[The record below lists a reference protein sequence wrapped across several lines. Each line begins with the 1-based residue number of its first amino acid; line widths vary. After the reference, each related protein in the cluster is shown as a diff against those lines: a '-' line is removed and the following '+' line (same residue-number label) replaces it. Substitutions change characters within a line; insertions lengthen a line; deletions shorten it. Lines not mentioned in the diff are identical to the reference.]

1 MAESKIKI
9 TAETSQAEQA
19 LGTLGEKLKGADER
33 FLGLRGA
40 VMGLGAALSAGA
52 LADMVK
58 GSIEA
63 ADKMGKLA
71 QQSGVSVESLSRLS
85 IAAKLS
91 DVDNQALAGGLEK
104 LSKSMTAA
112 QDGTGSAAAAY
123 RALGIS
129 VKDSSGNLK
138 SSDDVLKEVA
148 AKFADAKDGAG
159 KTAVAM
165 EILGKSGAALI
176 PMLNGG
182 SEELDKFAR
191 LSDQLGMTISGS
203 TAEAAAK
210 INDRFTIMGMALK
223 SVGMNV
229 AQQMMPTFEQ
239 LSQVLLDTAT
249 NTDSLNAKADAFT
262 FVLKTVVAA
271 GMGAAQTFETL
282 GKLIGALG
290 ATVMSI
296 AQGEFKQALNIMR
309 EASSD
314 LDKDVETFSQRID
327 KLWEKAEAKKA
338 ENKDEGKQAINFNP
352 AGNDEVNKKVQAAL
366 TALQNEN
373 FQKQMQVLGVLAP
386 QVKVYELATLGA
398 TDAQL
403 KLAQASAEALE
414 SANQQL
420 ESKKQEEAW
429 QAGLAKRYE
438 ALTLAAMT
446 EQEIE
451 QGKLM
456 AIQNDLELALNNRWL
471 TEEQYMKM
479 REQAQLQH
487 EAKLGNVM
495 AQGELSRQRM
505 SQQSWEVQAGT
516 AASWLK
522 NITQASATTNRDM
535 FEMNK
540 IAGISDA
547 TIKTY
552 TAAQGAYAALA
563 GIPIVGP
570 ALGAAAAGIAIAA
583 GLANVQA
590 ISSAQFG
597 SSSSAPSI
605 GGGTAIPVTTAPNYG
620 ATQQQSSSAPVAAQP
635 NQQVSLTFQGS
646 GRYTYDE
653 VVNGIA
659 PLLKQAN
666 DNGALDIQVAFA

>member
-19 LGTLGEKLKGADER
+19 LGTLGEKLKDADER

-40 VMGLGAALSAGA
+40 VLSLGAALSAGA
-52 LADMVK
+52 LAEMVK

-71 QQSGVSVESLSRLS
+71 QQSGISVESLSRLS
-85 IAAKLS
+85 IAARLS
-91 DVDNQALAGGLEK
+91 DVDNQALADGLGK
-104 LSKSMTAA
+104 LSKSMIAA
-112 QDGTGSAAAAY
+112 QDGTGSTAAAY
-123 RALGIS
+123 RALGIN
-129 VKDSSGNLK
+129 VKDANGNIK

-148 AKFADAKDGAG
+148 VKFAAAGDGAG

-165 EILGKSGAALI
+165 ELFGKSGASLI

-182 SEELDKFAR
+182 ADEMERYGQMA
-191 LSDQLGMTISGS
+191 DQLGMTISGS

-210 INDRFTIMGMALK
+210 MNDRFTIMGMALK

-239 LSQVLLDTAT
+239 LSQILMETAT

-296 AQGEFKQALNIMR
+296 AQGEFKQALGIMR
-309 EASSD
+309 EASDDFDNDIAS
-314 LDKDVETFSQRID
+314 FSQRID
-327 KLWEKAEAKKA
+327 RLWEKAEAAKAQGKDDGKK
-338 ENKDEGKQAINFNP
+338 NAINFNP
-352 AGNDEVNKKVQAAL
+352 GGDHDEVNKKVQTAL
-366 TALQNEN
+366 TALQNET
-373 FQKQMQVLGVLAP
+373 FQKQMQVLGVLTP
-386 QVKVYELATLGA
+386 QVKVYELAILGA
-398 TDAQL
+398 SDAQL
-403 KLAQASAEALE
+403 KLAQTSAEALE
-414 SANQQL
+414 AANRQL

-429 QAGLAKRYE
+429 QAGLAKRLE
-438 ALTLAAMT
+438 AIQIGAMS

-451 QGKLM
+451 QGKLI
-456 AIQNDLELALNNRWL
+456 AIQNDLELALKNRWL
-471 TEEQYMKM
+471 TEEEYH
-479 REQAQLQH
+479 RLSLQAQLQY
-487 EAKLGNVM
+487 EAKLGNVV
-495 AQGELSRQRM
+495 AQGALARQKFVQMTAMQQTQTVLGEMLAVTNGVATKNREL
-505 SQQSWEVQAGT
+505 
-516 AASWLK
+516 
-522 NITQASATTNRDM
+522 
-535 FEMNK
+535 FEINK
-540 IAGISDA
+540 IAGVA
-547 TIKTY
+547 NAVVGTY
-552 TAAQGAYAALA
+552 TGVSRTLAAYPYPWNLPMAALH
-563 GIPIVGP
+563 
-570 ALGAAAAGIAIAA
+570 LAA
-583 GLANVQA
+583 GLAQVDA

-597 SSSSAPSI
+597 SSTSAPSI

-620 ATQQQSSSAPVAAQP
+620 ATQQQPSAVPAAAQP
-635 NQQVSLTFQGS
+635 AQQVSLTFNGS

-666 DNGALDIQVAFA
+666 DNGALDINVAFA